1 MVPNPIKMG
10 WLGGETSLFLE
21 TPIHFNRVFHYKPS
35 ILGYPYFWFNTHFLK
50 KKTWN
55 HHLDDDHHCSCSCH
69 LTNPMLTSK
78 GAVYKEPLKLP
89 NAHVHGRST
98 PHCLDKSKLNQILQI
113 PETNIYSPWKWMV
126 GIIVSFWDGLFSG
139 AMLVL
144 GRVDLLKVD
153 WKQYKCSPNGG
164 LRLLYHGRE

>member
-1 MVPNPIKMG
+1 
-10 WLGGETSLFLE
+10 
-21 TPIHFNRVFHYKPS
+21 
-35 ILGYPYFWFNTHFLK
+35 
-50 KKTWN
+50 
-55 HHLDDDHHCSCSCH
+55 
-69 LTNPMLTSK
+69 MLTSK

-98 PHCLDKSKLNQILQI
+98 PHCLDKSKLDQILQI

-126 GIIVSFWDGLFSG
+126 GIIVLFGDSLFSG

-164 LRLLYHGRE
+164 LRLLYHGRELKKTC